1 MCLGVPGE
9 IVAVE
14 DKDLATVSVAGVER
28 QISISLLAD
37 EDVHVG
43 DWVLVHVGFALSK
56 IDETEARATLVQIEK
71 LGQAWHDE
79 LDAYKGSS
87 IG

>member
-9 IVAVE
+9 VVAVQ
-14 DKDLATVSVAGVER
+14 DRDVATVSVAGVER

-37 EDVHVG
+37 EGVGVG

-56 IDETEARATLVQIEK
+56 IDEAEAKATLDQIEK

-79 LDAYKGSS
+79 FAAYKQSS
-87 IG
+87 IT